1 MKINIAVCDD
11 EEIIRKQMSNIII
24 DYFSQK
30 TYKLNFGN
38 LKMDILF

>member
-11 EEIIRKQMSNIII
+11 EEIIRKQMSLLTI
-24 DYFSQK
+24 FHKK